1 MLASGRLSASTVPV
15 YCRSINR
22 PESHRQPC
30 PAAPPVLVSPSPAPI
45 PRRKA
50 TGRRLDP
57 TSSNLTP
64 RPNPHRARGTD
75 AAPTF
80 RDFVPWRFSDAGRP
94 SRWRLCHRRRPKTC
108 TNTDIIPLKARSD
121 DRPLSPPWRA
131 GHQRVVSF
139 RVEPNIAAVAAGVAI
154 GRLGAAMATTHPIA
168 IRRLTI
174 STISV
179 DLVPVQPA
187 GLWPHD
193 ELASATRW
201 QAIRRPSLT

>member
-108 TNTDIIPLKARSD
+108 TIAVTGGVYLQVATKPVCPFIFICHA
-121 DRPLSPPWRA
+121 SPPPPSFSPSHPLFRRATIRTVKMFLSTWR
-131 GHQRVVSF
+131 R
-139 RVEPNIAAVAAGVAI
+139 
-154 GRLGAAMATTHPIA
+154 
-168 IRRLTI
+168 
-174 STISV
+174 
-179 DLVPVQPA
+179 
-187 GLWPHD
+187 
-193 ELASATRW
+193 SAH
-201 QAIRRPSLT
+201 ILLSRRPGHVT